1 MSSSPP
7 LPMRGLS
14 ENLGRG
20 ALLPSCPPQ
29 MKLVYCELTAQTHKH
44 CHITPRLTAASPE
57 PLALSV
63 PKLQAA
69 DPPPP
74 WSEQHVY
81 SLCIEAAGS
90 NCLRRGWQVGRRNG
104 SGDRQAA
111 ASLPLHVRG
120 SQVLWIPPLHPEVV
134 RSAAGC
140 TATSRPGPLQSLLT
154 ESFHCCSDPSHPS
167 SSLLFSLCGQPPAHS
182 SSLFKLPLFPPLP
195 GSAHHSVVRKRRG
208 ADGCWTTAYKQHRI
222 LAALVP

>member
-154 ESFHCCSDPSHPS
+154 KF
-167 SSLLFSLCGQPPAHS
+167 SLLFRSLPPQLIPPVQP
-182 SSLFKLPLFPPLP
+182 L
-195 GSAHHSVVRKRRG
+195 
-208 ADGCWTTAYKQHRI
+208 WTTSCTFFISVQTPA
-222 LAALVP
+222 VPSSPWICPP